1 MPCTCNIQQIQ
12 PQTVACDNKEITGSF
27 RFAETE
33 AVANQGQGGSP
44 KCGEPKGTC
53 GGAEG
58 SMCRPQKH

>member
-33 AVANQGQGGSP
+33 AVANQG
-44 KCGEPKGTC
+44 
-53 GGAEG
+53 
-58 SMCRPQKH
+58 